1 MTETISGYKNLLLY
15 LRNGW
20 ILLDWGVGFELK
32 RNNQYFDADGR
43 SVQALIKRKLIQRD
57 GESEGAVVWK
67 WKRE

>member
-20 ILLDWGVGFELK
+20 VLLDWGVGFELK
-32 RNNQYFDADGR
+32 HNNQYVDADGR
-43 SVQALIKRKLIQRD
+43 SVRALIKRKLIQKD

-67 WKRE
+67 WKTE